1 MQNKKALRWLNF
13 GIIFQ
18 LFQFIMIAIV
28 LANLL
33 YRFSDFTIINH
44 SVTNGQMQ
52 SFSFMQMLQAMLYS
66 GEPINYMLFF
76 SFIVLFAYV
85 GITLICLVLELI
97 AYFKIAKGNNV
108 AIWKNVMIVMGIRGI
123 FYDIGCIPLLVGGL
137 SVKEE

>member
-44 SVTNGQMQ
+44 SVTNG
-52 SFSFMQMLQAMLYS
+52 QMLQAMLYS